1 MRLTVG
7 PAVGLGVGPGI
18 NSTLLARVPEPRETV
33 YLPHIPGPLFLPM
46 PLDTL
51 MGLHTQANAANAAH
65 ACMYTCMFLHACACD
80 GTTARMTTTSSA
92 VHDVSREVR
101 NAER

>member
-7 PAVGLGVGPGI
+7 PGVGLGVGPGI

-33 YLPHIPGPLFLPM
+33 YLPHIPGPLFLPI

-51 MGLHTQANAANAAH
+51 MGLHTQANAAH
-65 ACMYTCMFLHACACD
+65 ACMHTCMFLHACACD
-80 GTTARMTTTSSA
+80 GTSARMTTSSA